1 MAIVIS
7 GSGSSIPA
15 IRTTNDDLAGRIETS
30 DEWIRSHTGIGCR
43 HFAEDGQ
50 LTSDLAADAANKAL
64 ASAGVSAEQIDLIVL
79 ASATPDYFGFPST
92 ACIVQEK
99 IGATNAAAFD
109 LTAGCTGFIYALDV
123 ASSMLL
129 QHGRTRALVIGAE
142 TLSRVIDWEDRAS
155 CVLFGDGAGAV
166 VIEKSDSSDG
176 RGLQQSWLRAK
187 GSGAKSLILTQPERA
202 KTFVREGDYTKP
214 NSIYMDGKAVYMFA
228 VKAITDIMETL
239 GKQSGVELKDFK
251 WIVPHQANLR
261 IVQAAAK
268 RFGLPEEKFYMNIEE
283 YANTSAASIPIAL
296 DEMANK
302 GLLVKGDLI
311 MIMGFGAGLTYGG
324 CIIRW

>member
-1 MAIVIS
+1 MPIVIS
-7 GSGSSIPA
+7 GSGSCIPA
-15 IRTTNDDLAGRIETS
+15 LRTTNDDLAARIETT

-50 LTSDLAADAANKAL
+50 VTSDLAADAARKAM
-64 ASAGVSAEQIDLIVL
+64 AKAGVTADQIDIIVV
-79 ASATPDYFGFPST
+79 ATATPDYLGFPST

-99 IGATNAAAFD
+99 IGAVNAAAFD

-123 ASSMLL
+123 ASGMLQ
-129 QHGRTRALVIGAE
+129 QHGRKRALVIGAE
-142 TLSRVIDWEDRAS
+142 TLSRIIDWEDRAS
-155 CVLFGDGAGAV
+155 CVLFGDGSGAV
-166 VIEKSDSSDG
+166 VIEKTDAADG
-176 RGLQQSWLRAK
+176 RGLGQSWLRAK
-187 GSGAKSLILTQPERA
+187 GAGAKSLILTQPERT
-202 KTFVREGDYTKP
+202 KTFVRDGDYTKP

-228 VKAITDIMETL
+228 VKAITDIMEAL
-239 GKQSGVELKDFK
+239 VKESGIELTNFK

-268 RFGLPEEKFYMNIEE
+268 RFGLPEDHFYMNIDE

-296 DEMANK
+296 DEMAGK
-302 GLLVKGDLI
+302 GLLNKGDLI